1 VLFALLAEAIVV
13 IAWARNRHASW
24 WEWHLLMLGSFLLI
38 AETARSEWH
47 EERFSA
53 LYLDQTLRGARDVRV
68 LLADLGGFTSFAEAH
83 EPEDV
88 TAMPNAYFGAR
99 SSP

>member
-1 VLFALLAEAIVV
+1 M
-13 IAWARNRHASW
+13 IAWARNWQISW
-24 WEWHLLMLGSFLLI
+24 WEWHVLMLAAFGLI
-38 AETARSEWH
+38 AAIARSEWH

-53 LYLDQTLRGARDVRV
+53 LYLDQTLRGARDVRM

>member
-1 VLFALLAEAIVV
+1 
-13 IAWARNRHASW
+13 
-24 WEWHLLMLGSFLLI
+24 
-38 AETARSEWH
+38 
-47 EERFSA
+47 
-53 LYLDQTLRGARDVRV
+53 V